1 MNKAEAKSILSTE
14 LRAFATRPY
23 DKLVELISRTEVKSI
38 SNESGVNYQIELN
51 VFWDSQPEKDLRI
64 MGSIDDGGWRA
75 FLPLTESL
83 IMKPDGT
90 LIKMASVRSPK
101 NSRHLGPTIDGKG

>member
-1 MNKAEAKSILSTE
+1 MNKAEAESILSRE
-14 LRAFATRPY
+14 LRAFASRPY
-23 DKLVELISRTEVKSI
+23 DKLVELISHPDVRNIVS
-38 SNESGVNYQIELN
+38 ESGVNYQIELN
-51 VFWDSQPEKDLRI
+51 VFWDSQPKKDLRI

-90 LIKMASVRSPK
+90 LI
-101 NSRHLGPTIDGKG
+101 

>member
-1 MNKAEAKSILSTE
+1 MNKTEAKSILSME
-14 LRAFATRPY
+14 LRAFAARPY
-23 DKLVELISRTEVKSI
+23 DKLVELISRPEVKSI
-38 SNESGVNYQIELN
+38 STESGVSYQIELN
-51 VFWDSQPEKDLRI
+51 VFWDSRPEKDLRI

-90 LIKMASVRSPK
+90 LI
-101 NSRHLGPTIDGKG
+101 

>member
-1 MNKAEAKSILSTE
+1 ML
-14 LRAFATRPY
+14 AFASRPY
-23 DKLVELISRTEVKSI
+23 IKLVELISRPEVKSI
-38 SNESGVNYQIELN
+38 STESGVNYQIELN

-90 LIKMASVRSPK
+90 LI
-101 NSRHLGPTIDGKG
+101 